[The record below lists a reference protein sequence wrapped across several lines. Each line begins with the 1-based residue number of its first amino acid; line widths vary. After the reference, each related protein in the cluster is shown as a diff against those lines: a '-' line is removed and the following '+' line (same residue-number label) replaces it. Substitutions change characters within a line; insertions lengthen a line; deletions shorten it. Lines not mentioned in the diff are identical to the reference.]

1 MDKIDISTE
10 RQRPFVYK
18 TFRSKYDLSLSF
30 SKISVIRSLDK
41 QVGVEDNDAL
51 CAIKLK

>member
-1 MDKIDISTE
+1 MDKFFISAE
-10 RQRPFVYK
+10 RQRSFVYK
-18 TFRSKYDLSLSF
+18 TFRSKYNLSLSF
-30 SKISVIRSLDK
+30 SRISVIRSLDK